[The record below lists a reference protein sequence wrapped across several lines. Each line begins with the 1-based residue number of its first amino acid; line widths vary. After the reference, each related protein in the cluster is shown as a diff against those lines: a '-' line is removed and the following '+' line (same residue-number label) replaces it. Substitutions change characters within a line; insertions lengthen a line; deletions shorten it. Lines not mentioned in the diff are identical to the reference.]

1 MEFLQRARSRGI
13 ESGVALES
21 GSLLSGDIFGPS
33 HGLRLYATGSQ
44 TELMTDRRHAHDH
57 LARLER
63 AATIV
68 LGLYLTGTA
77 LDALGH
83 GRWLFADYLGLEV
96 PAPLGLGAG
105 LLVLGAGTIWWRKS
119 WLKH

>member
-1 MEFLQRARSRGI
+1 M
-13 ESGVALES
+13 ALES
-21 GSLLSGDIFGPS
+21 GSLLSGDAGRPLR
-33 HGLRLYATGSQ
+33 GLRLYATGSQ
-44 TELMTDRRHAHDH
+44 TELMTDGRHAHDP
-57 LARLER
+57 LGRLER

-83 GRWLFADYLGLEV
+83 GRWLFVDYLGLEV

-105 LLVLGAGTIWWRKS
+105 LLVLGAGTIWWGKS